1 MSKKAV
7 SYFIIGTFVTLY
19 LLVSIISTIHV
30 IDFFSMSNPQWL
42 AISLAI
48 AFEVGAAASLASLI
62 TLDKMNKGIVWMLF
76 LLLTAMQAMGNMYY
90 AYVHLTNFQ
99 GWIELFG
106 LVEEE
111 LIYQKRILS
120 IVSGAILPIV
130 ALGFIKS
137 LVDYIK
143 PDNKVGE
150 IVNPQITDAVT
161 QVAKETPTIIAEPI
175 VETTTQPVEP
185 SYLSKISIEMPDI
198 KPAEINE
205 PDLHEVSK
213 TAVDVQEIADEP
225 SLRATG
231 TIVEV
236 DHPMRGKYLTVGNP
250 IKLSD
255 SKTDVTRSPL
265 LGEHTDEILQELGY
279 LQKDIVELKTA
290 KVI

>member
-161 QVAKETPTIIAEPI
+161 QIAKETQTIIAEPI

-185 SYLSKISIEMPDI
+185 SYLSKISIEMTDI
-198 KPAEINE
+198 NPAEINE
-205 PDLHEVSK
+205 PNLNEVSK
-213 TAVDVQEIADEP
+213 TAVNVQEIADEP
-225 SLRATG
+225 K
-231 TIVEV
+231 V
-236 DHPMRGKYLTVGNP
+236 DNNIQRERKIDKELARGSNP
-250 IKLSD
+250 GS
-255 SKTDVTRSPL
+255 
-265 LGEHTDEILQELGY
+265 G
-279 LQKDIVELKTA
+279 
-290 KVI
+290 KVMFNDRP